1 MTMDCDDTRERMELA
16 GAEPGGLE
24 RLMAGDT
31 PDGMVVAGHLSGC
44 PACIAELGRLRRST
58 LILREVIGGAPDP
71 ALRGRTLAHVRAKGV
86 ARGPVQTAAGSPA
99 TAVADRAVAPSGSAL
114 PASVPDVAMPHRS
127 GPARSGRRIAVGWI
141 TGVAAAAVFAAGLT
155 AALIVPSRDARI
167 ASQHD
172 EIAVLAR
179 VTTWTVRLEAQ
190 VDATRV
196 SLAGTGGDAAGSLVY
211 SPSSGDL
218 VVLAAGLEAPAVD
231 REYGCWLEEGGAY
244 RWIGQMRF
252 GGAVAGWAGPVIGLD
267 ALADDAVFRVSL
279 DKIGGQAPEAP
290 VLWGRPSLP

>member
-1 MTMDCDDTRERMELA
+1 MELA
-16 GAEPGGLE
+16 AAEPGGLE

-44 PACIAELGRLRRST
+44 PACIGELGRLRRSAT
-58 LILREVIGGAPDP
+58 ILREVIGGAPDP
-71 ALRGRTLAHVRAKGV
+71 ALRGRTLAYIRANGV
-86 ARGPVQTAAGSPA
+86 ARGPVQAANGSPA
-99 TAVADRAVAPSGSAL
+99 PAAVADRAVAPSGSAL
-114 PASVPDVAMPHRS
+114 PAPVLDVATPHRS
-127 GPARSGRRIAVGWI
+127 GPALSGRRIVAGWI
-141 TGVAAAAVFAAGLT
+141 AGVAAAAVFAAGLT

-167 ASQHD
+167 ASQQE

-179 VTTWTVRLEAQ
+179 VSAWTVRLEGQA
-190 VDATRV
+190 DATRV
-196 SLAGTGGDAAGSLVY
+196 ALAGAGGEAAGSLVY

-218 VVLAAGLEAPAVD
+218 VVLAAGLEAPAVG

-244 RWIGQMRF
+244 RWIGRMRF
-252 GGAVAGWAGPVIGLD
+252 GGDVAGWAGPVEGLD

-279 DKIGGQAPEAP
+279 DKIGGQAPDAP